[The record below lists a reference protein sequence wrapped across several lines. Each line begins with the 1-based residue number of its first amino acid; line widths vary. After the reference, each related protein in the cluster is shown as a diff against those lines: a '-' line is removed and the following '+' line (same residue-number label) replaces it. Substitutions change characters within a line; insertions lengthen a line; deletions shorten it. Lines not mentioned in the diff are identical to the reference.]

1 MKVHRIFV
9 PTDYSQHSLW
19 ALQWAV
25 SLAWKYA
32 AQLLL
37 LHVVPQGSERG
48 AMDGCEWIGIPYSR
62 DAEASLHRLPFHSKA
77 TIHLYQYADSRLPRD
92 VSAKM
97 KVAMGNP
104 AMEILK
110 AAHDQAADLIVM
122 GTHGRTGLRY
132 LLLGSTAE
140 TVVRNAPCPVF
151 LVPDTTTVSTK
162 LPEGIGTPWGCS

>member
-1 MKVHRIFV
+1 MKVHRILV

-25 SLAWKYA
+25 SLAGKYA

-37 LHVVPQGSERG
+37 LHVLPQGAERG
-48 AMDGCEWIGIPYSR
+48 AMDGGEWIGIPYSH
-62 DAEASLHRLPFHSKA
+62 DAESSLRCPPFHSKA
-77 TIHLYQYADSRLPRD
+77 TIHLYQYADSHLTRD
-92 VSAKM
+92 VSAKL

-104 AMEILK
+104 AMEILT

-122 GTHGRTGLRY
+122 GTHGHTGLRY

-140 TVVRNAPCPVF
+140 TVVHNAPCPVF
-151 LVPDTTTVSTK
+151 LVPAATTHAEQGA
-162 LPEGIGTPWGCS
+162 PPP